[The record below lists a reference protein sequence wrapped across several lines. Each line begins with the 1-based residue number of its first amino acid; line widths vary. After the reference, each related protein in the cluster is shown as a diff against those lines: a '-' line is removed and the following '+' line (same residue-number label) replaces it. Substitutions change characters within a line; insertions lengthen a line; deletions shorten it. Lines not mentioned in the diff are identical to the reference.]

1 MCVISFHS
9 LERSDG
15 EGNLRKLGKRDGG
28 AVLRVMTRK
37 PITPSEDERKRNPR
51 SRSAKMRCAERV

>member
-1 MCVISFHS
+1 VIT
-9 LERSDG
+9 
-15 EGNLRKLGKRDGG
+15 K
-28 AVLRVMTRK
+28 K